1 MDGAYILAS
10 QNATVSSGT
19 SGNVIRLIVGIFYP
33 GFDNLPAAE
42 QTEIVAS
49 LQFLAR
55 KSAHFSIY
63 MILGVLSFLAI
74 ISYEKLLFALRLTLS
89 GGICLLYAASDEIH
103 QLFIPGRSGEVR
115 DVMIDFSGAALG
127 IALSTLVFLLICR
140 IKKKRTEKNEE
151 RKIRN

>member
-1 MDGAYILAS
+1 MALIFSLSS
-10 QNATVSSGT
+10 QNAAVSSGT
-19 SGNVIRLIVGIFYP
+19 SGNFIRLIVSIFRP
-33 GFDNLPAAE
+33 GFDSLPADE
-42 QTEIVAS
+42 QTEIVS
-49 LQFLAR
+49 SMQFLAR

-63 MILGVLSFLAI
+63 MILGILSFLTF
-74 ISYEKLLFALRLTLS
+74 ISYEKLLFALRLNLS
-89 GGICLLYAASDEIH
+89 CGICLLYAVSDEFH
-103 QLFIPGRSGEVR
+103 QLFVPGRSGEVR

>member
-1 MDGAYILAS
+1 MALIFSLSS

-19 SGNVIRLIVGIFYP
+19 SGNVIRLIVGIFHP

-63 MILGVLSFLAI
+63 MILGVLSFLAV
-74 ISYEKLLFALRLTLS
+74 ISYEKLLFAMRLLLS
-89 GGICLLYAASDEIH
+89 CGICLLYAASDEIH
-103 QLFIPGRSGEVR
+103 QLFVPGRSGEVR
-115 DVMIDFSGAALG
+115 DVMIDFSGAVLG
-127 IALSTLVFLLICR
+127 ITLSALVFLLFCR
-140 IKKKRTEKNEE
+140 IKKEKD
-151 RKIRN
+151 

>member
-1 MDGAYILAS
+1 MALIFSLSS

-19 SGNVIRLIVGIFYP
+19 SGNVIVGIFYP

-63 MILGVLSFLAI
+63 MILGVLSFLTF

-127 IALSTLVFLLICR
+127 IALSMLVFLLICR

>member
-1 MDGAYILAS
+1 MALIFLLSS
-10 QNATVSSGT
+10 QNAAVSSGT

-33 GFDNLPAAE
+33 EFDNLPAAE

-63 MILGVLSFLAI
+63 MILGVLSFLAV
-74 ISYEKLLFALRLTLS
+74 ISYEKLLFVLRLTVS
-89 GGICLLYAASDEIH
+89 GSVCLLYAASDEIH

>member
-1 MDGAYILAS
+1 MALIFLLSS
-10 QNATVSSGT
+10 QNAAVSSGT

-33 GFDNLPAAE
+33 EFDNLPAAE

-63 MILGVLSFLAI
+63 MILGVLSFLAV
-74 ISYEKLLFALRLTLS
+74 ISYEKLLFVLRLTVS
-89 GGICLLYAASDEIH
+89 GSVCLLYAASDEIH

-140 IKKKRTEKNEE
+140 IKKKRTEKIEE

>member
-1 MDGAYILAS
+1 
-10 QNATVSSGT
+10 
-19 SGNVIRLIVGIFYP
+19 
-33 GFDNLPAAE
+33 
-42 QTEIVAS
+42 
-49 LQFLAR
+49 
-55 KSAHFSIY
+55 

-74 ISYEKLLFALRLTLS
+74 ISYEKLLFAMRLTLS
-89 GGICLLYAASDEIH
+89 GGICLLYASSDEIH
-103 QLFIPGRSGEVR
+103 QLFVPGRSGEVR

>member
-1 MDGAYILAS
+1 MALIFSLSS
-10 QNATVSSGT
+10 QNAEVSSGT

-63 MILGVLSFLAI
+63 MILGVLSFLTF

-89 GGICLLYAASDEIH
+89 GGICLYMPRAMKFISFSYPAEAAKC
-103 QLFIPGRSGEVR
+103 
-115 DVMIDFSGAALG
+115 A
-127 IALSTLVFLLICR
+127 TL
-140 IKKKRTEKNEE
+140 
-151 RKIRN
+151 

>member
-1 MDGAYILAS
+1 MALIFSLSS
-10 QNATVSSGT
+10 QNAAVSSGT

-55 KSAHFSIY
+55 KSAHLSIY
-63 MILGVLSFLAI
+63 MILGVLSFLTF

-115 DVMIDFSGAALG
+115 DVMIDFSGAVLG
-127 IALSTLVFLLICR
+127 IALSTLVFLLICS

>member
-1 MDGAYILAS
+1 MALIFSLSS
-10 QNATVSSGT
+10 QNAAVSSGT
-19 SGNVIRLIVGIFYP
+19 SGNVIRLIAGIFRP
-33 GFDNLPAAE
+33 GFGSMPVAE
-42 QTEIVAS
+42 QAEIVAS

-63 MILGVLSFLAI
+63 MILGVLSFLAV
-74 ISYEKLLFALRLTLS
+74 ISYEKLLFVLRLAISCTV
-89 GGICLLYAASDEIH
+89 CLLYAASDEIH
-103 QLFIPGRSGEVR
+103 QLFVPGRSGEVR

-127 IALSTLVFLLICR
+127 ILLSMLVFLLICR

>member
-1 MDGAYILAS
+1 MALIFLLSS
-10 QNATVSSGT
+10 QNAAVSSGT

-33 GFDNLPAAE
+33 EFDNLPAAE

-63 MILGVLSFLAI
+63 MILGVLSFLAV
-74 ISYEKLLFALRLTLS
+74 ISYEKLLFVLRLTVS
-89 GGICLLYAASDEIH
+89 GSVCLLYAASDEIH

-127 IALSTLVFLLICR
+127 IALSMLVFLLICR

>member
-1 MDGAYILAS
+1 MALIFLLSS
-10 QNATVSSGT
+10 QNAAVSSWT
-19 SGNVIRLIVGIFYP
+19 SGNVIRLIAGIFRP
-33 GFDNLPAAE
+33 SFGSLPAAE
-42 QTEIVAS
+42 QSEIVAS
-49 LQFLAR
+49 LQFLVR

-74 ISYEKLLFALRLTLS
+74 ISYEKLLFAMRLTTS
-89 GGICLLYAASDEIH
+89 CTVCLLYAASDEIH

-127 IALSTLVFLLICR
+127 ITLSMLVFLLICR

>member
-1 MDGAYILAS
+1 MALIFLLSS
-10 QNATVSSGT
+10 QNAAVSSGT

-33 GFDNLPAAE
+33 EFDNLPAAE

-63 MILGVLSFLAI
+63 MILGVLSFLAV
-74 ISYEKLLFALRLTLS
+74 ISYEKLLFVLRLTVS
-89 GGICLLYAASDEIH
+89 GSVCLLYAASDEIH

-127 IALSTLVFLLICR
+127 IALSMLVFLLICR
-140 IKKKRTEKNEE
+140 IKKKRTEKIEE